1 MGLSELRR
9 FGRFGHAGPCSAPS
23 RTRHRTR
30 RDELDEP
37 AVPGRLW
44 PAAGVHA
51 AAADGLHAAD
61 AAADADAGESGA
73 SPRSPRPPSRTDHA
87 RYAPQAQRTG
97 FQPQMPIQV
106 RLLSPAAVRARR
118 GRGDPRPS
126 APTTPARPRPLT
138 ARPHAL
144 LMLRSRK
151 LPASWACDS
160 SLR

>member
-1 MGLSELRR
+1 MSWMNQQYQG
-9 FGRFGHAGPCSAPS
+9 GYGQPQGYMQPQPTGYMPQMQQPMPMQAS
-23 RTRHRTR
+23 RARHLAR
-30 RDELDEP
+30 P
-37 AVPGRLW
+37 AR
-44 PAAGVHA
+44 PAALTTHA
-51 AAADGLHAAD
+51 ML
-61 AAADADAGESGA
+61 
-73 SPRSPRPPSRTDHA
+73 
-87 RYAPQAQRTG
+87 PQAQRTG